1 MIMKYITHMLS
12 MRRRS
17 QRGQVLALT
26 AVGLVAICG
35 IAGFVID
42 VSTWY
47 QAQNKQQAI
56 ADAAATAGV
65 AWLPTSPSQAT
76 ADAQAYAVKNGGSSG
91 NTTVTYSTKYLPN
104 DTMTV
109 TTSTTASTYF
119 LKVFGRSSVNVSAT
133 AVARAEAVTSVYGAM
148 PFTVSKT
155 QPQLA
160 GSGCPCFG
168 QQTTLQL
175 GKSGSGGFAI
185 LDIDGSQGNVQN
197 GTLADWIVNGCTCNT
212 TAPVWIYINPGNSYS
227 SGAVQSA
234 MNSVIGKT
242 MLFPVYDTIQGTGSN
257 AQYHII
263 AFSAFQISSF
273 NFSGNN
279 GTITGQ
285 FVKAT
290 WRGVGSGGS
299 GQYFG
304 VTTDQLV
311 G

>member
-1 MIMKYITHMLS
+1 L
-12 MRRRS
+12 RRLQGRLRS
-17 QRGQVLALT
+17 RRGQVLALT
-26 AVGLVAICG
+26 AVGLVGICG
-35 IAGFVID
+35 IAGFAID

-56 ADAAATAGV
+56 ADAAATAGI
-65 AWLPTSPSQAT
+65 AWLPSNPSQAT
-76 ADAQAYAVKNGGSSG
+76 SDAQAYAAKNGGSSG

-109 TTSTTASTYF
+109 TTHTTAPTYF
-119 LKVFGRSSVNVSAT
+119 LKVLGRDSVDVSAT

-155 QPQLA
+155 QPQLSD
-160 GSGCPCFG
+160 SGCPCFG

-197 GTLADWIVNGCTCNT
+197 STLASWIVNGCTCST
-212 TAPVWIYINPGNSYS
+212 TAPVWIYVNPGNSYS
-227 SGAVQSA
+227 SGAVQTA

-263 AFSAFQISSF
+263 AFSAFQISSY

-279 GTITGQ
+279 GTITGS

-290 WRGVGSGGS
+290 WRGAGSGGS

>member
-1 MIMKYITHMLS
+1 M
-12 MRRRS
+12 
-17 QRGQVLALT
+17 VLT
-26 AVGLVAICG
+26 ALGLVGICG
-35 IAGFVID
+35 MAGFSID
-42 VSTWY
+42 VGSWY
-47 QAQNKQQAI
+47 QAQRKQQAI

-65 AWLPTSPSQAT
+65 AWLPSSPSQAT
-76 ADAQAYAVKNGGSSG
+76 ADAQAYADKNGGSAAD
-91 NTTVTYSTKYLPN
+91 TTVAYSSKYLPN

-109 TTSTTASTYF
+109 TTHTTAPAYF
-119 LKVFGRSSVNVSAT
+119 LKALGFDSTPVTAT

-148 PFTVSKT
+148 PFTVSST
-155 QPQLA
+155 QAQLS

-168 QQTTLQL
+168 VQTTLQL

-185 LDIDGSQGNVQN
+185 LDIDGSQGNVSN
-197 GTLADWIVNGCTCNT
+197 STLASWIVNGCTCNT
-212 TAPVWIYINPGNSYS
+212 SAPVWIYINPGNSYS

-234 MNSVIGKT
+234 MNQIIGQT

-279 GTITGQ
+279 GTITGS

-290 WRGVGSGGS
+290 WRGAGSGGA